1 LRPALFIL
9 ILLFAAPCTAEAGLT
24 IMGGAG
30 ASVGNLT
37 KGSGPLLSKGYH
49 YTLQLSYVPE
59 SGRKPWPLVFG
70 VQVKQHKVNFTE
82 DGVKKRATYNLYGG
96 HIGWSLMLTPS
107 FAMQLAGEYYGTA
120 KISVLSSHQVR
131 LNGSNY
137 KYSSFE
143 QYDGGAASGLR
154 FQISHDKADGQ
165 FSARNRYRSGVGVS
179 VVQQSFGAET
189 TRITTSDSEL
199 TPSQTLTRSEV
210 SYRLILMSVDLFI
223 GLTF

>member
-1 LRPALFIL
+1 MRPAIIIL
-9 ILLFAAPCTAEAGLT
+9 SFLLLVPGTAKAGLT
-24 IMGGAG
+24 LMGGAG

-37 KGSGPLLSKGYH
+37 KDAGPLLSKGYH
-49 YTLQLSYVPE
+49 YSLQVSYVPE
-59 SGRKPWPLVFG
+59 SGRKPWPLVLG

-96 HIGWSLMLTPS
+96 HLGLSLMLTPS
-107 FAMQLAGEYYGTA
+107 FTMQVTGEYYGTA

-137 KYSSFE
+137 KFSSFE
-143 QYDGGAASGLR
+143 QYYGGAASGLR

-165 FSARNRYRSGVGVS
+165 FSARNRYRSGVGIS
-179 VVQQSFGAET
+179 LVQQSFGTEST
-189 TRITTSDSEL
+189 KITSSDSEL
-199 TPSQTLTRSEV
+199 TPSQTLTQSEV

>member
-1 LRPALFIL
+1 MRPAFFIL
-9 ILLFAAPCTAEAGLT
+9 SLLLAFARTAEAGLT
-24 IMGGAG
+24 LMGGAG

-37 KGSGPLLSKGYH
+37 KSSGPLLSKGYH
-49 YTLQLSYVPE
+49 YSLMLSYVPE
-59 SGRKPWPLVFG
+59 SGRRPWPLVFG

-96 HIGWSLMLTPS
+96 HLGLSLMLTPS
-107 FAMQLAGEYYGTA
+107 FTLQVSGEYYGTA

-131 LNGSNY
+131 LNGNAY

-143 QYDGGAASGLR
+143 QYEGGAASGLR

-165 FSARNRYRSGVGVS
+165 FSARNRYRSGLGVS
-179 VVQQSFGAET
+179 LVQQSFGTEST
-189 TRITTSDSEL
+189 KITTSDSEL
-199 TPSQTLTRSEV
+199 TPSQTLTQSEV
-210 SYRLILMSVDLFI
+210 SYRLILMSVDLYI